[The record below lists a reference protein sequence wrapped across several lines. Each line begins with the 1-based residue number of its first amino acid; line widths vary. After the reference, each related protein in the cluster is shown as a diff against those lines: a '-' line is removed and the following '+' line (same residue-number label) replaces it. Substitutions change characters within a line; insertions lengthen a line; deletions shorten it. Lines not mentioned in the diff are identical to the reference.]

1 MKEQLQEI
9 DSWLL
14 LLTVKR
20 TPRGVYTR
28 YLSVCFPFS
37 ERSSMFLFNLDI
49 NGVCVSGGS
58 ACTAGSNVGS
68 HVLAALPNSQ
78 NCQPVRFSFGRFT
91 TKEEIDYALEKVREM
106 VAIPV

>member
-1 MKEQLQEI
+1 ME
-9 DSWLL
+9 
-14 LLTVKR
+14 KR
-20 TPRGVYTR
+20 TQKGVYTR
-28 YLSVCFPFS
+28 FLSVCFPLS

-49 NGVCVSGGS
+49 NGVYASGGS
-58 ACTAGSNVGS
+58 ACTAGSNMGS